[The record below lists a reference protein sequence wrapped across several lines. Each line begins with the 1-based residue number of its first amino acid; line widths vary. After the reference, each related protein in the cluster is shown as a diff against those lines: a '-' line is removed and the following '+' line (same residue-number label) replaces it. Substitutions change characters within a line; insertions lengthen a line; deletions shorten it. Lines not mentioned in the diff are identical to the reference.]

1 MKFRR
6 RVKITVKVH
15 TNDSKRKVSIPTRSS
30 IVGSGCPM
38 KLRERHERAERGA

>member
-15 TNDSKRKVSIPTRSS
+15 TNDSKRKFSIPTRRGRYLKLWMSYE
-30 IVGSGCPM
+30 VG
-38 KLRERHERAERGA
+38 REPFES